1 MRAEKSKALRE
12 EVQARRAAS
21 APAPARES
29 SRYRQDLEAGMHP
42 RTAKKAEKDRQRAAE
57 HQRRV
62 APKRPT
68 EDEHPDESRKK
79 GPNPHKHRGGR
90 ERSEKKRKMYQQQ
103 ERLTVQEEEDLIA
116 AQMAELNESPEV
128 KNQIAAVL
136 RNAYLEKYGSEPGPS
151 GSKGPARPP
160 AKPAS
165 ESESAN
171 DDDQTD
177 SSMAR
182 LEEQFGQDL
191 DIDPELQEVIHQT
204 LTERR
209 ESKKREEGKIDSEE
223 RERQRRATKDLER
236 KNRERYELEKKEL
249 ERKALERKD
258 RERKELD
265 RKNRERKE
273 LEKKQLEKKEIE
285 RKIREIRQ
293 RDPKKEDEKLRP
305 APRSSDPPK
314 QPADAPHWIQ
324 PDGTLKPFKEIHK
337 MSQWSEEGSTE
348 VYVSCLRCQKTI
360 KGAEP
365 YSLWAH
371 VESKRC
377 YPENA
382 IKGWRQQAKEKE
394 QQAKIDE
401 AFKATAK
408 EAARKMSKV
417 RGQTPVPPI
426 YPARPPPMKPTEIVE
441 LTGNERLEEITTFET
456 KKKPKDERTRRV
468 EVRDERDRNKEKPKK
483 RSASAPPLDDEAG
496 VGDVGERSNPI
507 RLKSRSRTPSRSP
520 SRAAPAQAGGFGPA
534 VLKAATEAAKSA
546 RSAVMS
552 LRRGRD
558 PAPKERKKEKPPIEE
573 RLNLPEFPKEG
584 EEPRI
589 SPMRLIPPQAE
600 RPEGSEESDPGDRR
614 RRQFHYEDPLCEE
627 SELNAIDYGKDL
639 DSVEAVWATVDS
651 GAATSCL
658 PVEMCR
664 KMGLSILK
672 TTDLP
677 YTTASGQPVHVHGVC
692 TPSVTLGTADSSI
705 SGTGEFKAMD
715 VAKPLLCV
723 AKLVQKGWSVSFTPK
738 GSSMSRDGINL
749 PIESRGG
756 VYKIPLDV
764 AAVESQVGFPGHRAG

>member
-1 MRAEKSKALRE
+1 MLKDRLEKIQQVMNQAALAGLDVDPKHLDEQKIILEDIKKMRAEKSRALRE

-29 SRYRQDLEAGMHP
+29 SRYQQDLEAGMHP

-62 APKRPT
+62 ASKRPT
-68 EDEHPDESRKK
+68 EGERPDESRKK

-128 KNQIAAVL
+128 KSQIAAVL

-151 GSKGPARPP
+151 GSKGPTRPP

-171 DDDQTD
+171 DDEDDQTD
-177 SSMAR
+177 SSIAR
-182 LEEQFGQDL
+182 LQEQFGQDL
-191 DIDPELQEVIHQT
+191 DIEPELQDVIHQT

-209 ESKKREEGKIDSEE
+209 ESKKREEGRIDSEE
-223 RERQRRATKDLER
+223 LERQRRATKDLER
-236 KNRERYELEKKEL
+236 KNREKYEREKKEN
-249 ERKALERKD
+249 ERKD
-258 RERKELD
+258 
-265 RKNRERKE
+265 RERKE

-285 RKIREIRQ
+285 RKIREIRK
-293 RDPKKEDEKLRP
+293 RDPKKEDEKSTP
-305 APRSSDPPK
+305 APRSSDPPR
-314 QPADAPHWIQ
+314 QPAETPHWIR

-360 KGAEP
+360 KGAES

-382 IKGWRQQAKEKE
+382 IKGWKQQAKEKD

-401 AFKATAK
+401 AYKATAK
-408 EAARKMSKV
+408 EAARKMSKG

-426 YPARPPPMKPTEIVE
+426 YPARPPPPKPTETIE

-456 KKKPKDERTRRV
+456 KKKPKEERTRRV

-483 RSASAPPLDDEAG
+483 GSPTAPPLDDEAG

-520 SRAAPAQAGGFGPA
+520 SRAAPALAGGFGPA

-546 RSAVMS
+546 RSAVMN

-589 SPMRLIPPQAE
+589 SPMRIVPPQAD
-600 RPEGSEESDPGDRR
+600 RPEGSDESDQEDRR
-614 RRQFHYEDPLCEE
+614 RRRFHYEDTSTE
-627 SELNAIDYGKDL
+627 SE
-639 DSVEAVWATVDS
+639 
-651 GAATSCL
+651 
-658 PVEMCR
+658 
-664 KMGLSILK
+664 
-672 TTDLP
+672 
-677 YTTASGQPVHVHGVC
+677 
-692 TPSVTLGTADSSI
+692 
-705 SGTGEFKAMD
+705 
-715 VAKPLLCV
+715 
-723 AKLVQKGWSVSFTPK
+723 
-738 GSSMSRDGINL
+738 
-749 PIESRGG
+749 
-756 VYKIPLDV
+756 LDV